1 MTTPILKVFVKKED
15 LHNRFQ
21 KNQSCVVYNVTKGGN
36 YRKAAVNAWGISD
49 NEEIIDFTNI
59 IGSPHP
65 KQLEVPSNSPNELGV
80 SHISIFPRNAS

>member
-1 MTTPILKVFVKKED
+1 MFVKKED

-21 KNQSCVVYNVTKGGN
+21 KNQSCVVYNITKGGN
-36 YRKAAVNAWGISD
+36 YREAAVNAWGISD

-59 IGSPHP
+59 TGSPHP